1 MRAVVLEQ
9 YGGPE
14 VLAVRDIPEPVLGP
28 EEVLVEVRSSAL
40 NRADVLQ
47 RMGLYRGPKMAHE
60 VPGLEFAG
68 TVVAAG
74 ERVADRA
81 VGDTVMGIVG
91 GGAHAELLA
100 VHERQTMSVPD
111 SVELADA
118 GAIPEVWI
126 TAYDALVLQGGLT
139 AGRTALVHAGAS
151 GVGTAGIQIARAV
164 GARVVVTASSG
175 KVAACR
181 ELGADLSV
189 DYGSEDFVAAVL
201 EFTGGQGA
209 DVVLDVIGGD
219 YTDRNVAAVANQGAI
234 VQVGTMGSG
243 RAEVNLLGLMQKRAR
258 LVGTVLRARPL
269 EEKIAVTRRFAA
281 EILPLFDRGRCRPVI
296 DSRYPLGQIA
306 EAHRAMEA
314 NVNIGKIVVDISP

>member
-14 VLAVRDIPEPVLGP
+14 VLAVREIPEPVLGP

-100 VHERQTMSVPD
+100 VHERQTMRVPD

-281 EILPLFDRGRCRPVI
+281 EILPLFDRGRCHPVI